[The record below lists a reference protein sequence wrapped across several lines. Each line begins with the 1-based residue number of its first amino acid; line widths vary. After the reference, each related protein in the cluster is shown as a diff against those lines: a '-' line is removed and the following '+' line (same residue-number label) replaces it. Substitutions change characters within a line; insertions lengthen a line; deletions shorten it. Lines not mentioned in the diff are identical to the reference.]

1 MFSFETTKRI
11 SMMILLTTHILM
23 TFPKVGLSNSSYPIF
38 NVQPT
43 LYLVPRMETHLS
55 LQSRGKNKENYF
67 SVMERIKINNKLLEN
82 KTRNLYR
89 MHDCQHKLYLP
100 FTAIV
105 ILCKSGCLSLS
116 SVLIETNLIEFFSV
130 YPFSERNYMYL
141 CASTC
146 CS

>member
-11 SMMILLTTHILM
+11 SLMFLLTTHILI
-23 TFPKVGLSNSSYPIF
+23 TLPKVGLSNSSHPIF

-89 MHDCQHKLYLP
+89 MHDCQHKLYLL

-105 ILCKSGCLSLS
+105 IH
-116 SVLIETNLIEFFSV
+116 
-130 YPFSERNYMYL
+130 
-141 CASTC
+141 
-146 CS
+146 